1 MIGAII
7 LGLVAGFI
15 ARALVPGRDP
25 MGFFMTMLLGLAGAL
40 VGFFIFTELFS
51 IGDSDMFDLGGLI
64 GAVLGAMFL
73 LVIYRA
79 VAKPGARDTRSH
91 AGVR

>member
-25 MGFFMTMLLGLAGAL
+25 MGFLATIALGLVGAL
-40 VGFFIFTELFS
+40 VGWFLFTQLLG
-51 IGDSDMFDLGGLI
+51 IGDDDMFDLGGL
-64 GAVLGAMFL
+64 LGAIIGSVIAL
-73 LVIYRA
+73 LVWRKVAGDRDGTAARA
-79 VAKPGARDTRSH
+79 
-91 AGVR
+91 

>member
-25 MGFFMTMLLGLAGAL
+25 MGFLATIALGLIGAL
-40 VGFFIFTELFS
+40 IGWVVFTKALG
-51 IGDSDMFDLGGLI
+51 IGDDDAFDLGGL
-64 GAVLGAMFL
+64 LGAIIGSVIAL
-73 LVIYRA
+73 LAWRKIA
-79 VAKPGARDTRSH
+79 GDRDT
-91 AGVR
+91 AVRA